1 MFVFTSDLVIRQ
13 QVSELLNE
21 ADNLRNIIQRNTVL
35 FDKVCLQ
42 QTSQHFLVLS
52 WFAEFFYLSLIQ
64 CYPHRKLQRNRNPFP
79 SRLINGEIICHSNFC
94 ICGQNP
100 EWCSYS
106 NTMIFGNETLNFYFY
121 IFFLLWLLSAQPAN
135 TDERSDDRKYVCVR
149 RLLLAVKGFTKG
161 AFHLSGLAGRTIARP
176 VNLKIKQTFF
186 KSFCRKTISFVHT
199 IHDLTDLA
207 GEF

>member
-21 ADNLRNIIQRNTVL
+21 ADNLRNIMQRNTVL
-35 FDKVCLQ
+35 FHKVCLQ
-42 QTSQHFLVLS
+42 QTFQHFLVLS
-52 WFAEFFYLSLIQ
+52 WFAEFFFLSLIQ

-100 EWCSYS
+100 EWCNYS
-106 NTMIFGNETLNFYFY
+106 NIMIFGNETLNFYFY

-135 TDERSDDRKYVCVR
+135 TDERSNDQKYVCVR

-176 VNLKIKQTFF
+176 VNLKIKQAFF
-186 KSFCRKTISFVHT
+186 KSFC
-199 IHDLTDLA
+199 
-207 GEF
+207 

>member
-42 QTSQHFLVLS
+42 QTFQHFLVLS
-52 WFAEFFYLSLIQ
+52 WFAEFLYLSLIQ
-64 CYPHRKLQRNRNPFP
+64 CYSHRKLQRNRNPFP

-106 NTMIFGNETLNFYFY
+106 NIMIFGNETLNFYFY

-135 TDERSDDRKYVCVR
+135 TEERSNDQKYVCVR

-161 AFHLSGLAGRTIARP
+161 AFHLSELAGRTIARP
-176 VNLKIKQTFF
+176 VNLKIKQAFF
-186 KSFCRKTISFVHT
+186 KSFC
-199 IHDLTDLA
+199 
-207 GEF
+207 

>member
-42 QTSQHFLVLS
+42 QTFQHFLVLS

-79 SRLINGEIICHSNFC
+79 SRLINGQIICHSNFC
-94 ICGQNP
+94 MHLP
-100 EWCSYS
+100 TKSRMVYL
-106 NTMIFGNETLNFYFY
+106 FKYY
-121 IFFLLWLLSAQPAN
+121 FLLWLLSAQRAN
-135 TDERSDDRKYVCVR
+135 TDERSNDQKYVCVR
-149 RLLLAVKGFTKG
+149 RLLLAVKGFSKG

-176 VNLKIKQTFF
+176 VNLKIKQAFF
-186 KSFCRKTISFVHT
+186 KSFC
-199 IHDLTDLA
+199 
-207 GEF
+207 

>member
-42 QTSQHFLVLS
+42 QTFQHFLVIR

-106 NTMIFGNETLNFYFY
+106 NIMIFGNETLNFYFY
-121 IFFLLWLLSAQPAN
+121 IFFFTLALISIACEHRREKQRPEIRLRSQVIVSS
-135 TDERSDDRKYVCVR
+135 ERIY
-149 RLLLAVKGFTKG
+149 
-161 AFHLSGLAGRTIARP
+161 
-176 VNLKIKQTFF
+176 
-186 KSFCRKTISFVHT
+186 
-199 IHDLTDLA
+199 
-207 GEF
+207 